1 MKLLKDIRDVLK
13 GGIAPR
19 APRGPDD
26 GNDDS
31 NDDDDDYDDN
41 NNNMPDLK
49 TEEEEA
55 ERIADSY
62 EQKKDNYNNIIKNL
76 KNEK

>member
-19 APRGPDD
+19 APRAPRGPDD

-31 NDDDDDYDDN
+31 DNDDD
-41 NNNMPDLK
+41 NNMPDLE
-49 TEEEEA
+49 TEEEAA

-62 EQKKDNYNNIIKNL
+62 EQKKDNFNNIIKN
-76 KNEK
+76 

>member
-1 MKLLKDIRDVLK
+1 MKLLKDTRDVLK

-26 GNDDS
+26 GNDDND
-31 NDDDDDYDDN
+31 NDD
-41 NNNMPDLK
+41 NNMPDLE
-49 TEEEEA
+49 TEEEAA

-62 EQKKDNYNNIIKNL
+62 EQKKR
-76 KNEK
+76 